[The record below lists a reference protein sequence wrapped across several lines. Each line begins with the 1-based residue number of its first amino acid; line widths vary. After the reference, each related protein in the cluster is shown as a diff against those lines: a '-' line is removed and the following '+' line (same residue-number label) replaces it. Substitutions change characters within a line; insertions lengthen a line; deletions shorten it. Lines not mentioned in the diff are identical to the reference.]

1 MSIQLLNF
9 TNLDATQK
17 EIILSWRNHTDVR
30 QWMLYHDTISMDEH
44 LSFIESLKN
53 RSDKHYFLV
62 QRDEEYLG
70 VIDFTAITEDSAEF
84 GIYGNPSMYGVG
96 KILMVTLIDYAF
108 TALRVSKLIANVFSD
123 NEKAKHLYA
132 IFGFIQTNRNFYSNR
147 EIITMEL
154 CNDNR

>member
-1 MSIQLLNF
+1 MLHH
-9 TNLDATQK
+9 DA
-17 EIILSWRNHTDVR
+17 
-30 QWMLYHDTISMDEH
+30 ISMDEH

-53 RSDKHYFLV
+53 RSDKRYFLV

-84 GIYGNPSMYGVG
+84 GIYGNPSVYGVG

-132 IFGFIQTNRNFYSNR
+132 TFDFKETSHTLYRNR

-154 CNDNR
+154 QHDDR